1 MRLHPHETPPAGPV
15 RALAGRIAA
24 QIPTLAIED
33 LMLRAPRA
41 EDFHAYA
48 EIVCSDR
55 GNFVGGPLSREEA
68 WTDFALM
75 TATWVRRG
83 HGVWTVTRDGEILGF
98 VLVGFEPG
106 DREPELG
113 FLFRIAAEGTGA
125 ACKAARAARDFAAAH
140 ELPSLVS
147 YIDPNNTRAQALA
160 RRLHATRDEAAET
173 ALDGNEQIWRH
184 SVSENA

>member
-1 MRLHPHETPPAGPV
+1 MRSHPHETPPTGPV
-15 RALAGRIAA
+15 KALAGRVAA

-33 LMLRAPRA
+33 LILRAPRA

-55 GNFVGGPLSREEA
+55 GRFVGGPLSREEA

-75 TATWVRRG
+75 TATWVLRG
-83 HGVWTVTRDGEILGF
+83 HGVWTVARGGEILGF

-106 DREPELG
+106 DQEPELG
-113 FLFRIAAEGTGA
+113 FLFRATAEGTGT
-125 ACKAARAARDFAAAH
+125 ACRAARAARDFATAY

-147 YIDPNNTRAQALA
+147 YIDPSNARAQTLA
-160 RRLHATRDEAAET
+160 RRLNATRDTAAEM
-173 ALDGNEQIWRH
+173 ALGENGQVWRH
-184 SVSENA
+184 SLSENA